1 MWITRA
7 LSNMA
12 TAKIPFNQ
20 SQFVN
25 SNLQCNGTDNS
36 QLINSEFQANHS
48 SFVAVGSTPFYL
60 TRTSLNAT
68 TGQSEND
75 TFLQM

>member
-1 MWITRA
+1 
-7 LSNMA
+7 MA

-25 SNLQCNGTDNS
+25 ASLACNGTDNS
-36 QLINSEFQANHS
+36 QENNSQYQVLPNKNS
-48 SFVAVGSTPFYL
+48 PYYL
-60 TRTSLNAT
+60 TRIALNAT

-75 TFLQM
+75 TFLSM

>member
-1 MWITRA
+1 
-7 LSNMA
+7 MA

-25 SNLQCNGTDNS
+25 ASLACNATDNS
-36 QLINSEFQANHS
+36 QKNDVNPTSAT
-48 SFVAVGSTPFYL
+48 GFYL
-60 TRTSLNAT
+60 TRTALNAT

-75 TFLQM
+75 TFLIIN